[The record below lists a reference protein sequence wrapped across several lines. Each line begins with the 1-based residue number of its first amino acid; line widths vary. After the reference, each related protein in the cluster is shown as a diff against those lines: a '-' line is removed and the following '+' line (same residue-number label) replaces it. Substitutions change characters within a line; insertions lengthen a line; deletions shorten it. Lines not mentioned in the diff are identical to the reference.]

1 MSPRQTQR
9 IRQYAVP
16 GCCSEKP
23 IIIDGDEQVAPIRTR
38 PKPISN
44 HTATWLGELARG
56 RWDGRVNR
64 PPVENAQ
71 AQGCR
76 KRTVLDVDDYNEEP
90 RKGGAKRVRL
100 SGGDSYSTHL
110 TSHIIDPSFHQNHN
124 HNLTKTNDENAEDNL
139 AELEAG
145 LRTRQRQID
154 QERAIVRDIQVAEEQ
169 ARLREE
175 EEQARTAELQDQQYR
190 STVRSSLHIMW
201 QDHDRDRQ
209 ATDERLKNIEREQR
223 EAVQAKEREEEEKRN
238 GELARMEVSLKSMWE
253 THDLE
258 QRRTPKIRPGQLS
271 EAGRRRV
278 REREERMGRHR
289 M

>member
-1 MSPRQTQR
+1 MSPHQTQR

-16 GCCSEKP
+16 GCCYEKP
-23 IIIDGDEQVAPIRTR
+23 IIIGGDEQVAPIRTR

-44 HTATWLGELARG
+44 HTATWLEEMARE
-56 RWDGRVNR
+56 RREGRVNR
-64 PPVENAQ
+64 PVVANVQ
-71 AQGCR
+71 AQGRR

-100 SGGDSYSTHL
+100 SGGDSYPTHL
-110 TSHIIDPSFHQNHN
+110 TSHVIDSPFYQNHN
-124 HNLTKTNDENAEDNL
+124 HNLTKTNYEKAEDTL

-154 QERAIVRDIQVAEEQ
+154 QERAIVRNIQLAEEQ

-190 STVRSSLHIMW
+190 STVRSSLHITW
-201 QDHDRDRQ
+201 QNHDRDRQ
-209 ATDERLKNIEREQR
+209 AADERLKNIEREQR
-223 EAVQAKEREEEEKRN
+223 EAAQAKEREEEEKRN

-271 EAGRRRV
+271 EAGQRRV
-278 REREERMGRHR
+278 REHEERMGRR
-289 M
+289 RI